1 MPLAAPPNLIRREFL
16 AGLAALATGGAALAA
31 PQRSAIVTVLGDSI
45 TAGYGL
51 KAKEALPAQLGA
63 ALGRLGAPAVIR
75 AAGVSGDTSAGGL
88 ARVDFSVQR
97 DTDLC
102 IVALGGNDLLQGLDP
117 RGLQANLTRI
127 VRRLKE
133 RRIKVVL
140 CGLRAPPGLNAGYA
154 REFNAVFPKVARA
167 EGVALY
173 ANLLEGVELS
183 RTLNQR
189 DGIHPNPRGV
199 RIISSRLA
207 PVVAQALRRRA

>member
-1 MPLAAPPNLIRREFL
+1 M
-16 AGLAALATGGAALAA
+16 
-31 PQRSAIVTVLGDSI
+31 
-45 TAGYGL
+45 
-51 KAKEALPAQLGA
+51 
-63 ALGRLGAPAVIR
+63 
-75 AAGVSGDTSAGGL
+75 
-88 ARVDFSVQR
+88 
-97 DTDLC
+97 
-102 IVALGGNDLLQGLDP
+102 
-117 RGLQANLTRI
+117 
-127 VRRLKE
+127 RRLKE